1 MGVGYRLAAVTA
13 RLAFSCNAP
22 EVTADAARHFGMI
35 WSRRQTAR
43 FLTPS
48 PPPHDSPTMPH
59 IEAFRGVR
67 YDLGHVG
74 SLSSVVAPPY
84 DVINGELQKQLYGE
98 NPHNVVRLIL
108 NQDEEGDTEDS
119 NRYTRAAQLLRQ
131 WQREGVLFTEGDPA
145 VYVYHQVYTEGG
157 VEYTRRGFM
166 CRTRLERFG
175 EGNIHPHEETHGG
188 AKADRLKLWKACKA
202 NLSQIF
208 GLYPDERNEAQLL
221 LEEAIKGVAPLE
233 ATDHLGVLNRLWPVT
248 DIEVINQLQA
258 VLGDKPIY
266 IADGHHRYET
276 ACNYR
281 DELAH
286 SLGDGAEGGQL
297 PPEHPANYVLMMCVS
312 MSDPGMLVLPTH
324 RLFRGIPEIDSIQ
337 LAEKLG
343 DHFKTEF
350 AGKGPNEAAAVW
362 GDIEAENEQG
372 TLALY
377 TGADEQWTLCRVTDR
392 GRAKMAEISTDHS
405 TDWQGL
411 GVSLL
416 HRLIVENLLDAP
428 ESAAPKYVRSIDEV
442 IEGLT
447 HGDDTG
453 RDLTG
458 QMASGGK
465 FNLAAIVMPAT
476 LEHIRQISN
485 HGERMPAKSTY
496 FYPKVLSGLVINP
509 LE

>member
-1 MGVGYRLAAVTA
+1 
-13 RLAFSCNAP
+13 
-22 EVTADAARHFGMI
+22 
-35 WSRRQTAR
+35 
-43 FLTPS
+43 
-48 PPPHDSPTMPH
+48 MPQ

-74 SLSSVVAPPY
+74 SLSNVVAPPY
-84 DVINGELQKQLYGE
+84 DVIDAELQQQLYDKHP
-98 NPHNVVRLIL
+98 NNCVRLIL
-108 NQDEEGDTEDS
+108 AKDEDS
-119 NRYTRAAQLLRQ
+119 DTDDNNRYTRAACDLKE
-131 WQREGVLFTEGDPA
+131 WQRDKVLFTEGDPA
-145 VYVYHQVYTEGG
+145 VYVYHQQYTEGG
-157 VEYTRRGFM
+157 IEYTRRGFM

-175 EGNIHPHEETHGG
+175 EGNVHPHEETHGG

-208 GLYPDERNEAQLL
+208 GLYPDEMNEAQEL
-221 LEEAIKGVAPLE
+221 LEAAIVGVTPLE
-233 ATDHLGVLNRLWPVT
+233 ATDHLGVVNRIFPVS
-248 DIEVINQLQA
+248 DVEVIAKLQA
-258 VLGDKPIY
+258 VMGQKPIY

-281 DELAH
+281 DELAEAWAAKNGGG
-286 SLGDGAEGGQL
+286 SLPSD
-297 PPEHPANYVLMMCVS
+297 HPANCVLMMCVS

-324 RLFRGIPEIDSIQ
+324 RLFRGMPELDSIE
-337 LAEKLG
+337 LAQRLG
-343 DHFKTEF
+343 DAFSTEA
-350 AGKGPNEAAAVW
+350 AGSGPTEAAAVW
-362 GDIEAENEQG
+362 GMIEAEDDQG

-377 TGADEQWTLCRVTDR
+377 TAKDDQWTLCRVTDA
-392 GRAKMAEISTDHS
+392 GRAKMAEAASDQS
-405 TDWQGL
+405 SDWQGL

-416 HRLIVENLLDAP
+416 HKLVIEMLLDQP
-428 ESAAPKYVRSIDEV
+428 NAATPKYVRSIDEV
-442 IEGLT
+442 VQGLT